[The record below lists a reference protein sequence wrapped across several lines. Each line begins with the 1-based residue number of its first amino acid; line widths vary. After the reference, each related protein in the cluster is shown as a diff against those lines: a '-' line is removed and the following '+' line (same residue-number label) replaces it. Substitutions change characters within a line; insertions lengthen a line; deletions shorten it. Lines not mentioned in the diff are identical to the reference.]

1 VKVVHGETTLG
12 QRLKL
17 CREALGYAQKGISEA
32 AGGKLRSWQD
42 YEADNKVPGSK
53 IIAGLSRLGVN
64 ANWLLTGEG
73 PMLLNQLSD
82 GAEPEGPVDRGVL
95 RDVVEVLEEVLAETG
110 RVIAPANKAEL
121 ILLLC
126 DEITEQ
132 EGKRP
137 GKESVA
143 RLLRLVS

>member
-1 VKVVHGETTLG
+1 MVQEVNTLG

-17 CREALGYAQKGISEA
+17 ARKQLGLSQKAIAEEV
-32 AGGKLRSWQD
+32 GGKLRSWQE
-42 YEADNKVPGSK
+42 YEADKNIPG
-53 IIAGLSRLGVN
+53 GLVITGLAKLGIN
-64 ANWLLTGEG
+64 SNWLLLGTGT
-73 PMLLNQLSD
+73 MLLGSIAE
-82 GAEPEGPVDRGVL
+82 GAAPEGPVDRGVL
-95 RDVVEVLEEVLAETG
+95 HDVVEVLEEVLAETG
-110 RVIAPANKAEL
+110 RVVAPAAKAEL